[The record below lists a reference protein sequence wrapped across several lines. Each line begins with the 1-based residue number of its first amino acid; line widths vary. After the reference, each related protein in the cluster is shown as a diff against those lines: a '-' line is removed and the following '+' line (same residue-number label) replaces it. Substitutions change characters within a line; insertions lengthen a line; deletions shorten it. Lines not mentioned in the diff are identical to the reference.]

1 MTSPGRGEE
10 ATSAPRPLL
19 SVRHAAGH
27 YPVHVGAGLLA
38 DLPSLADRHLPGRAL
53 VIIADAEVARY
64 IPPVW
69 SDPPPPPLLV
79 PPGEGSKTRE
89 EWARL
94 SDALAERGVGR
105 DGAVIAIGGGMVG
118 DLAGFVAATW
128 QRGIPVLQVPTTLLA
143 MIDASV
149 GGKTGVDTPAGKNLV
164 GAFHPPVAVVAD
176 VEVLQTLPER
186 HLRAGLAEA
195 VKHGAIASGEYF
207 GQVERMIPGVLSRD
221 SDVLQKVVAGSVR
234 IKAGIVEADERE
246 AGPRA
251 TLNAGHTIGHAVELL
266 SEWSLLHGEAVAIGL
281 VLEAQ
286 LAARLGL
293 ADAAVATRL
302 AALLRAADLPIS
314 LPPSLAHPE
323 ALVTA
328 MTRDK
333 KNRDHEIRFSFIEA
347 IGRAHPGD
355 RHGTTPVEAAVLRE
369 FLEKPRT

>member
-1 MTSPGRGEE
+1 MTSPGRAED
-10 ATSAPRPLL
+10 APPVPLL
-19 SVRHAAGH
+19 TVRHAAGR

-38 DLPSLADRHLPGRAL
+38 DLPALAARHLPGRSLA
-53 VIIADAEVARY
+53 VIADAAVERY
-64 IPPVW
+64 VPPAW
-69 SDPPPPPLLV
+69 SSPPPLLV

-143 MIDASV
+143 MIDASI

-176 VEVLQTLPER
+176 VEVLRTLPDR

-195 VKHGAIASGEYF
+195 VKHGAISSGEYF
-207 GQVERMIPGVLSRD
+207 ARVERMIPGVLARD
-221 SDVLQKVVAGSVR
+221 SDVLQHVVAGSVR
-234 IKAGIVEADERE
+234 IKAEIVEADEHE
-246 AGPRA
+246 AGLRA
-251 TLNAGHTIGHAVELL
+251 ALNAGHTIGHAVELL

-281 VLEAQ
+281 VLEAR
-286 LAARLGL
+286 LATRLGL
-293 ADAAVATRL
+293 ADSTVAPRL
-302 AALLRAADLPIS
+302 AALLTAAGLPVS
-314 LPPSLAHPE
+314 LPASLAPE
-323 ALVTA
+323 DLVTA

-333 KNRDHEIRFSFIEA
+333 KNRDQEIRFSFIEA

-355 RHGTTPVEAAVLRE
+355 QHGTMPVAASVLRE
-369 FLEKPRT
+369 FLEDPLEVRT